1 MSEMIAVVVDGHE
14 VAVPSGATLLEA
26 ITRAGIET
34 PTLCY
39 QQHLTAVNTCRVCVV
54 ELKGSRVLVPS
65 CSRKAEQGMEL
76 WTDTERV
83 RLARKLVLELLG
95 SSVDTSTAPGLQRH
109 ASRYGARP
117 ERFGQHVATVEQ
129 PVRDDNLL

>member
-1 MSEMIAVVVDGHE
+1 MTEVITVAVDGQE
-14 VAVPSGATLLEA
+14 VEVPCGATLLQA
-26 ITRAGIET
+26 ITAAGIDT

-54 ELKGSRVLVPS
+54 EMKGSRVLVPS

-76 WTDTERV
+76 WTDTARV

-95 SSVDTSTAPGLQRH
+95 SSVDTSTAPAFSRH
-109 ASRYGARP
+109 AA
-117 ERFGQHVATVEQ
+117 
-129 PVRDDNLL
+129 